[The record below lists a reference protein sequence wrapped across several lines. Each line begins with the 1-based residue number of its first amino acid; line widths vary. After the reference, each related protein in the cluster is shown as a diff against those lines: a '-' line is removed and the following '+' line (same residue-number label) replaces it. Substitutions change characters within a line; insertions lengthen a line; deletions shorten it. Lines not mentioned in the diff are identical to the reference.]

1 MCSLRR
7 VFLVVVYSHLSQGY
21 LASSNFLFLVLFDSR
36 GSFSLFMV
44 PSKKGKKNQY
54 HDSLIFRE
62 ACLADVS
69 IFLIQTWKILH
80 KHDNVKEGTWFT
92 RSVDTAQ
99 RETRFSTCNMNL
111 NSKLC
116 NLDIRRNFFSLRV
129 IKRWYSLP
137 IVIKN
142 ATSLISFKNMYD
154 KHISSM

>member
-54 HDSLIFRE
+54 HDPLIFRE

-80 KHDNVKEGTWFT
+80 
-92 RSVDTAQ
+92 
-99 RETRFSTCNMNL
+99 
-111 NSKLC
+111 
-116 NLDIRRNFFSLRV
+116 
-129 IKRWYSLP
+129 
-137 IVIKN
+137 
-142 ATSLISFKNMYD
+142 
-154 KHISSM
+154 